1 MAVRTGS
8 GGPLG
13 ASYGRREG
21 VSEAGASALVHP
33 VTSRDGDG
41 RALSG
46 PGAGRRSKP
55 STTERSREPLHTV
68 VVARHVA
75 RADRIL
81 LRGATSYIGGCL
93 LHRLQTA
100 GRPVRC
106 AARPPDQ
113 CIAARTRV

>member
-8 GGPLG
+8 GGPSG

-21 VSEAGASALVHP
+21 VSEAVASALVHP

-55 STTERSREPLHTV
+55 STTERSRGPLHTV
-68 VVARHVA
+68 VAGYGA
-75 RADRIL
+75 FDGIL
-81 LRGATSYIGGCL
+81 AHGEGLSSHLAS
-93 LHRLQTA
+93 LQED
-100 GRPVRC
+100 C
-106 AARPPDQ
+106 SKL
-113 CIAARTRV
+113 